1 MSHRRQH
8 VVGRGKGGHE
18 HKAIR
23 QRRADGPVKPVV
35 SNRKNGKEMKYTNS
49 IQEGAAGFGRLVRW
63 SIAGAI
69 IAAILSVSMCAS
81 VAASAQSFAAPF
93 HLKVSPESVT
103 ASHAV
108 ARVSLDSAL
117 TIRVGR
123 AVHTSKVQGIEQRE
137 GGTMYILTDGVCH
150 YRKESAG
157 VMLVWMAGGF
167 NWIFYD
173 FIPGE
178 VTTRTKQ
185 N

>member
-1 MSHRRQH
+1 MKRKAHTYGR
-8 VVGRGKGGHE
+8 RGKGGHYQ
-18 HKAIR
+18 APVTT
-23 QRRADGPVKPVV
+23 RRPAGGVRPVI
-35 SNRKNGKEMKYTNS
+35 STRKHGKEMKYINS
-49 IQEGAAGFGRLVRW
+49 IQEGAAGFSRLVRW
-63 SIAGAI
+63 SITGAI

-108 ARVSLDSAL
+108 ARVSIDSAL

-123 AVHTSKVQGIEQRE
+123 AVHTSKVQGIEQHE